1 MLLAALLAAV
11 QPAAVGDAILH
22 YLRSNRD
29 GSEPEHVVQFR
40 SARDYVAVYKWV
52 EKCTTAAYVTAL
64 MEPDNR
70 QARSFLAGKVAR
82 NGSQDAFGFLKVEK
96 ADLVLDMKPPGGD
109 RVQERYRLRGQ
120 PFLLYDFD
128 FADLN
133 SFLQEQRPAKAFSF
147 ALPVIWPGSGQ
158 SLFKD
163 LGTLRA
169 RFAAKEQHLG
179 HQALR
184 FDLKVEGPKPST
196 GKLWVDAQRYHIVE
210 AELDLPNHQ
219 EYRDFRLRLE
229 RVQSGGQ
236 SAWNALTKSQYERCP
251 TGN

>member
-1 MLLAALLAAV
+1 MFLAALLAAG

-22 YLRSNRD
+22 YIRSNRD
-29 GSEPEHVVQFR
+29 GSEPEHVVHFR
-40 SARDYVAVYKWV
+40 PARDSIAVYKWV

-64 MEPDNR
+64 MEPRNR
-70 QARSFLAGKVAR
+70 QARRFLAGKVAR
-82 NGSQDAFGFLKVEK
+82 NGSQDAFGTLVLDK
-96 ADLVLDMKPPGGD
+96 ADLVLDMSPPGVG
-109 RVQERYRLRGQ
+109 RVRERYRLSSQ

-133 SFLQEQRPAKAFSF
+133 SYLQERRPAKAFSF
-147 ALPVIWPGSGQ
+147 ALPVIWPGDGK

-169 RFAAKEQHLG
+169 RFVGRERHLSR
-179 HQALR
+179 QTLR
-184 FDLKVEGPKPST
+184 FDLKVDGPKPSM
-196 GKLWVDAQRYHIVE
+196 GKLWVDAKRYHIVE
-210 AELDLPNHQ
+210 AQLGLPNHK

-229 RVQSGGQ
+229 RVQGGGQ

>member
-1 MLLAALLAAV
+1 MLLAALLAV
-11 QPAAVGDAILH
+11 GQPAAVGDAILH
-22 YLRSNRD
+22 YVRSNRD
-29 GSEPEHVVQFR
+29 GSEPEHVVHFR
-40 SARDYVAVYKWV
+40 PARDSIAVYKWV

-64 MEPDNR
+64 MQPDNR
-70 QARSFLAGKVAR
+70 QARRFLAGKVAR
-82 NGSQDAFGFLKVEK
+82 NGSQDAFGFLTVDKT
-96 ADLVLDMKPPGGD
+96 DLVLDMKPPGAG
-109 RVQERYRLRGQ
+109 RVQERYRLSSQ

-133 SFLQEQRPAKAFSF
+133 SILQEQRPAKAFSF
-147 ALPVIWPGSGQ
+147 ALPLIWPGSGK

-179 HQALR
+179 HQTLR
-184 FDLKVEGPKPST
+184 FDLKVDGPKPST

-210 AELDLPNHQ
+210 TELGLPNHQ

-229 RVQSGGQ
+229 LIQGGGQ
-236 SAWNALTKSQYERCP
+236 TAWNALTRSQYERCP